1 MKKKSQ
7 AEIIEIL
14 LKNVINMHE
23 KLNIINEKLAL
34 DEDFKDVIRRDFIS
48 EEDKLVEIDKS
59 TYEQMCDLIDS
70 NVIPFMGIA

>member
-7 AEIIEIL
+7 AEVIEIL
-14 LKNVINMHE
+14 LKNIINMHE
-23 KLNIINEKLAL
+23 KLNIINERLAL
-34 DEDFKDVIRRDFIS
+34 DEDFKDVVRRDFVP

-59 TYEQMCDLIDS
+59 TYEQMCDLMDS